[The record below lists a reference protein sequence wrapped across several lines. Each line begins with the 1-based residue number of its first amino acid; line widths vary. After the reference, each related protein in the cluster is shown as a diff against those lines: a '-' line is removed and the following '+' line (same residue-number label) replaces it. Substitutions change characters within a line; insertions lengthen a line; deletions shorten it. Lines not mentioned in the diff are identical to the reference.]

1 MKEIDSSM
9 AQNKKGTPQN
19 TPDKKKQIIIGIIA
33 LIVLLNIMWTIMQN
47 KFTPKLD
54 EFKASMAALEQRIEK
69 LEKGGMPDVAEL
81 KEDFAAL
88 KAISAKFSERL
99 MQSVKT
105 EEDQLAY
112 LEAQVEAQKARIE
125 ELKKVAE

>member
-1 MKEIDSSM
+1 M
-9 AQNKKGTPQN
+9 AQNKKAVPPAK
-19 TPDKKKQIIIGIIA
+19 TPDRKKQIIIGVIC

-47 KFTPKLD
+47 KFTPKLE
-54 EFKASMAALEQRIEK
+54 EFKSAMAVLEQRIEK

-88 KAISAKFSERL
+88 KEISAKFSERISN
-99 MQSVKT
+99 SVKT

-112 LEAQVEAQKARIE
+112 LEAQVEAQKARIQ
-125 ELKKVAE
+125 ELKKIAE

>member
-1 MKEIDSSM
+1 M

-47 KFTPKLD
+47 KFTPKLE
-54 EFKASMAALEQRIEK
+54 EFKAAMSVLEQRIEK

-88 KAISAKFSERL
+88 KEISAKFSEKL
-99 MQSVKT
+99 TQSVKS

-112 LEAQVEAQKARIE
+112 LEAQVAAQKARIE
-125 ELKKVAE
+125 ELKKFAGE

>member
-1 MKEIDSSM
+1 M

-54 EFKASMAALEQRIEK
+54 EFKATIAALEQRIEK

-99 MQSVKT
+99 NQSVKA

>member
-1 MKEIDSSM
+1 M

-19 TPDKKKQIIIGIIA
+19 KPDKSKQIIIGIIA

-54 EFKASMAALEQRIEK
+54 EFKATIAALEQRIEK

-88 KAISAKFSERL
+88 KAISAEFKEGL
-99 MQSVKT
+99 AKSVKS
-105 EEDQLAY
+105 EEEQLAK

-125 ELKKVAE
+125 ELKKFSISSGE

>member
-1 MKEIDSSM
+1 M

-19 TPDKKKQIIIGIIA
+19 KPDKSKQIIIGIIA

-54 EFKASMAALEQRIEK
+54 EFKATIAALEHRIEK

-88 KAISAKFSERL
+88 KAISAEFKEGLAKSI
-99 MQSVKT
+99 KA
-105 EEDQLAY
+105 EEEQLAK
-112 LEAQVEAQKARIE
+112 LESQVEAQKARIE
-125 ELKKVAE
+125 ELKKFSISSGE

>member
-1 MKEIDSSM
+1 M

-19 TPDKKKQIIIGIIA
+19 KPDKKKQIIIGIIA

-54 EFKASMAALEQRIEK
+54 EFKAAMSVLEQRIEK

-88 KAISAKFSERL
+88 KAISAEFKEGL
-99 MQSVKT
+99 AKSVKA
-105 EEDQLAY
+105 EEEQLAKF
-112 LEAQVEAQKARIE
+112 EAQVEAQKARIE
-125 ELKKVAE
+125 ELKKFSISSGE